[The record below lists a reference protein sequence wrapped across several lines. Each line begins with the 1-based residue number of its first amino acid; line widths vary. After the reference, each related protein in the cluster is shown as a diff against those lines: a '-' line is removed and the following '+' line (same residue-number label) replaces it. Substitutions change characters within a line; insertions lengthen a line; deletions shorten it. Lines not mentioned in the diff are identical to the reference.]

1 MSSGFIRRRWP
12 LVVAAGWAA
21 SSLALASGAIAQQNK
36 GLSDE
41 AVKKYMDFGWELTPN
56 TFTPP
61 DGGKTITVDKT
72 KRKDVMV
79 PLDVA
84 RDVIQAGWW
93 SAEAQLCGL
102 AEEQTANFHTMM
114 LRKMAEKKWT
124 DQQLLFMR
132 SLHLY
137 IVMARSG
144 QVEITQ
150 TGEDGKTVVTR
161 QKPSRTGPCPE
172 ADIKRIKDYVTT
184 YQNAGAPPAAAEAPA
199 AAASAQP
206 AAPAAVPAAAQAPSA
221 AQAVVPAGATG
232 SIKKN

>member
-1 MSSGFIRRRWP
+1 
-12 LVVAAGWAA
+12 
-21 SSLALASGAIAQQNK
+21 
-36 GLSDE
+36 
-41 AVKKYMDFGWELTPN
+41 
-56 TFTPP
+56 
-61 DGGKTITVDKT
+61 
-72 KRKDVMV
+72 
-79 PLDVA
+79 
-84 RDVIQAGWW
+84 
-93 SAEAQLCGL
+93 
-102 AEEQTANFHTMM
+102 MM
-114 LRKMAEKKWT
+114 LRKSAEKKWT

-172 ADIKRIKDYVTT
+172 ADIKRIKDYITG
-184 YQNAGAPPAAAEAPA
+184 YQNAGGPPAATEATAAAPSAPA
-199 AAASAQP
+199 AAASAP
-206 AAPAAVPAAAQAPSA
+206 AAPAAVPTAAPAPAA

>member
-1 MSSGFIRRRWP
+1 MSSGFIKRRWP
-12 LVVAAGWAA
+12 LSIAAGWAA
-21 SSLALASGAIAQQNK
+21 ASLVLAGGALAQQNK

-61 DGGKTITVDKT
+61 DGGKTITVDKS

-79 PLDVA
+79 PFDVA

-102 AEEQTANFHTMM
+102 TEEQTANFRTMM
-114 LRKMAEKKWT
+114 LRKEAEKKWT

-161 QKPSRTGPCPE
+161 QKPSRSGPCPE
-172 ADIKRIKDYVTT
+172 ADLKRIRDYITA
-184 YQNAGAPPAAAEAPA
+184 YQNAG
-199 AAASAQP
+199 P
-206 AAPAAVPAAAQAPSA
+206 AAPAAVAAPAAAPAPAA

>member
-1 MSSGFIRRRWP
+1 MSSGIMKRRWQ
-12 LVVAAGWAA
+12 LGIAALCLGIAGAA
-21 SSLALASGAIAQQNK
+21 SAQQTK

-41 AVKKYMDFGWELTPN
+41 AVKKYMDFGWEMTPN
-56 TFTPP
+56 VFTPP
-61 DGGKTITVDKT
+61 DGGKQITVDKA

-84 RDVIQAGWW
+84 REVITIGWW

-102 AEEQTANFHTMM
+102 PEEQAANFRSLM
-114 LRKMAEKKWT
+114 LRKESEKKWT

-161 QKPSRTGPCPE
+161 QKPARTGPCPD
-172 ADIKRIKDYVTT
+172 ADMKKIKDQIAAF
-184 YQNAGAPPAAAEAPA
+184 QNAGGNGPTTAAVPAG
-199 AAASAQP
+199 S
-206 AAPAAVPAAAQAPSA
+206 APAAVPAAAPAPATTPAA
-221 AQAVVPAGATG
+221 AQAPAPTSTA
-232 SIKKN
+232 KKN